1 MNSETVLR
9 AKYTEHDLSELVKRV
24 QPRRGWDFSR
34 MSATRHP
41 VPWEYTEVVRRYLT
55 PNCRVLDIGTGGGEE
70 LVKLATHFGEAVG
83 IDVDPE
89 MVEVASS
96 NAVDMANLRFH
107 VSTDRLEAVEGQ
119 FDVILDRHAP
129 FDLGAVRR
137 HLVTGGYF
145 VTQQVGERNMGNVR
159 AALGRPPAEPPISA
173 EGATR
178 GGLTVVAFAE
188 YDVEYVVHDVESL
201 VFWLTALD
209 YRHADISGAEAMS
222 SVDTFNRI
230 LLGMAEERGFVT
242 NEHRYLLVG
251 AVRPPPS

>member
-1 MNSETVLR
+1 MLR
-9 AKYTEHDLSELVKRV
+9 AKYTEHDLSELVTRV

-41 VPWEYTEVVRRYLT
+41 VPWEYTQVVRQYLT

-188 YDVEYVVHDVESL
+188 YDVEYVVHDIESL
-201 VFWLTALD
+201 AFWLTALD

-242 NEHRYLLVG
+242 NEHRYLLIG